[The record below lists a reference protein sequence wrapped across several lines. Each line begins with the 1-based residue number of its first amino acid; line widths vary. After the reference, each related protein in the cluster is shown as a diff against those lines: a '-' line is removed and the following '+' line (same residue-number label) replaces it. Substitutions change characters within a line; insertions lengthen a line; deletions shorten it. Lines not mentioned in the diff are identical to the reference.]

1 MKLLEFKIREY
12 HSYNWKTVDLN
23 SDVCVFYSKNNSTG
37 KTTLMRAI
45 LYTLGFSIPNTDFVR
60 FEHYE
65 FILEL
70 SHQDKHYTLMR
81 KDQLLKIN
89 DTEFDLPVEQSAAH
103 TFLFGIANAE
113 ILYNLLATIYFDQEK
128 GWTLLNRGT
137 IIGTNRFS
145 IESFFRGLKNDESDE
160 SYEIVA
166 KISAL
171 DKKIAQYNLMSNI
184 AEYQVTINQ
193 ADDSVIDYQ
202 TFDQE
207 LTAQIGEKEL
217 LLKEVEAELALVTD
231 IIKSNKSFS
240 DYIECRKIF
249 VRNPIDDSPIPV
261 NRETLF
267 DYQDV
272 TEINQVRRSMLVS
285 RRNIIKKQ
293 LADLTSQQEKQVRLF
308 NLPTLDE
315 ELTRRLA
322 NIQGISAVEVDSIL
336 KKLKKEKT
344 DLTNALKSRTKT
356 SNPWIHKAYEI
367 ICKYTQELNLSFDY
381 KIDIFTHN
389 LKGKS
394 GAVLHKMVFAYRLA
408 YIKLLSEKIGYA
420 LPIFCDSPSGREV
433 EKDTIDI
440 MLKILQRDFS
450 EHQLIVASIFKYED
464 ALSNAKIIEM
474 DGTLFNQQTMFDS

>member
-171 DKKIAQYNLMSNI
+171 DKKIAQYNS
-184 AEYQVTINQ
+184 
-193 ADDSVIDYQ
+193 
-202 TFDQE
+202 
-207 LTAQIGEKEL
+207 
-217 LLKEVEAELALVTD
+217 
-231 IIKSNKSFS
+231 
-240 DYIECRKIF
+240 
-249 VRNPIDDSPIPV
+249 
-261 NRETLF
+261 
-267 DYQDV
+267 
-272 TEINQVRRSMLVS
+272 
-285 RRNIIKKQ
+285 
-293 LADLTSQQEKQVRLF
+293 
-308 NLPTLDE
+308 
-315 ELTRRLA
+315 
-322 NIQGISAVEVDSIL
+322 
-336 KKLKKEKT
+336 
-344 DLTNALKSRTKT
+344 
-356 SNPWIHKAYEI
+356 
-367 ICKYTQELNLSFDY
+367 
-381 KIDIFTHN
+381 
-389 LKGKS
+389 
-394 GAVLHKMVFAYRLA
+394 
-408 YIKLLSEKIGYA
+408 
-420 LPIFCDSPSGREV
+420 
-433 EKDTIDI
+433 
-440 MLKILQRDFS
+440 
-450 EHQLIVASIFKYED
+450 
-464 ALSNAKIIEM
+464 
-474 DGTLFNQQTMFDS
+474 

>member
-12 HSYNWKTVDLN
+12 RSHNWKTVDLN

-45 LYTLGFSIPNTDFVR
+45 LYTLGFPIPNTELVK
-60 FEHYE
+60 FENYE
-65 FILEL
+65 FVLEL
-70 SHQDKHYTLMR
+70 SHQDKNYILMR
-81 KDQLLKIN
+81 NDQLLKIN

-113 ILYNLLATIYFDQEK
+113 VLYNLLGTIYFDQEK

-184 AEYQVTINQ
+184 AEYQAAINQ
-193 ADDSVIDYQ
+193 SDDAVIDYQ
-202 TFDQE
+202 TFDQG
-207 LTAQIGEKEL
+207 LAAKIGEKEL
-217 LLKEVEAELALVTD
+217 LLKEVEAELARVTD

-249 VRNPIDDSPIPV
+249 VKNPIDDSPIPV
-261 NRETLF
+261 NKNTLL

-272 TEINQVRRSMLVS
+272 TEINQARRSMLIAQ
-285 RRNIIKKQ
+285 RNALKKQ
-293 LADLTSQQEKQVRLF
+293 LAELTSQQEKQVRLF
-308 NLPTLDE
+308 SLPTLDE
-315 ELTRRLA
+315 ELTKRLA

-336 KKLKKEKT
+336 KKLKKERT
-344 DLTNALKSRTKT
+344 DLNNILKNRTKND
-356 SNPWIHKAYEI
+356 NPWIYQAYEI

-408 YIKLLSEKIGYA
+408 FIKLLSNKIGYA

-433 EKDTIDI
+433 EKETIDI
-440 MLKILQRDFS
+440 MLRILQRDFS
-450 EHQLIVASIFKYED
+450 DHQLIVASIFKYED
-464 ALSNAKIIEM
+464 ALPNAKIIEM
-474 DGTLFNQQTMFDS
+474 DGTLFNQQTVFD

>member
-12 HSYNWKTVDLN
+12 RSHNWKTVDLN

-45 LYTLGFSIPNTDFVR
+45 LYTLGFPIPNTELVK
-60 FEHYE
+60 FENYE
-65 FILEL
+65 FVLEL
-70 SHQDKHYTLMR
+70 SHQDKNYILMR

-113 ILYNLLATIYFDQEK
+113 VLYNLLGTIYFDQEK

-184 AEYQVTINQ
+184 AEYQAAINQ
-193 ADDSVIDYQ
+193 ADDAVIDYQ

-207 LTAQIGEKEL
+207 LAAKIGEKEL
-217 LLKEVEAELALVTD
+217 LLKEVEAELARVTD

-249 VRNPIDDSPIPV
+249 VRNPIDGNPIPV
-261 NRETLF
+261 NRETLL

-272 TEINQVRRSMLVS
+272 TEINQARRSMLIAQ
-285 RRNIIKKQ
+285 RNALKKQ
-293 LADLTSQQEKQVRLF
+293 LAELTSQQEKQVRLF
-308 NLPTLDE
+308 SLPTLDE
-315 ELTRRLA
+315 ELTKRLA

-336 KKLKKEKT
+336 KKLKKERT
-344 DLTNALKSRTKT
+344 DLTNILKNRTKND
-356 SNPWIHKAYEI
+356 NPWIYQAYEI

-433 EKDTIDI
+433 EKETIDI
-440 MLKILQRDFS
+440 MLRILQRDFS
-450 EHQLIVASIFKYED
+450 EHQLIVASIYKYED
-464 ALSNAKIIEM
+464 ALPNASIIEM
-474 DGTLFNQQTMFDS
+474 DGTLFNQQTMFD

>member
-12 HSYNWKTVDLN
+12 RSHNWKTVGLN
-23 SDVCVFYSKNNSTG
+23 NDACVFYSKKNSTG

-45 LYTLGFSIPNTDFVR
+45 LYTLGFPIPNTELVK
-60 FEHYE
+60 FENYE
-65 FILEL
+65 FVLEL
-70 SHQDKHYTLMR
+70 SHHDKNYILVR

-113 ILYNLLATIYFDQEK
+113 VLYNLLGTIYFDQEK

-184 AEYQVTINQ
+184 AEYQAAINQ
-193 ADDSVIDYQ
+193 SDDTVIDYQ

-207 LTAQIGEKEL
+207 LAAKIGEKEL
-217 LLKEVEAELALVTD
+217 LLKEVETELARVTD

-249 VRNPIDDSPIPV
+249 VRNPIDGNPIPV
-261 NRETLF
+261 NRETLL

-272 TEINQVRRSMLVS
+272 TEINQARRSMLIAQ
-285 RRNIIKKQ
+285 RNALKKQ
-293 LADLTSQQEKQVRLF
+293 LAELTSQQEKQVRLF
-308 NLPTLDE
+308 SLPTLDE
-315 ELTRRLA
+315 ELTKRLA

-336 KKLKKEKT
+336 KKLKKERT
-344 DLTNALKSRTKT
+344 DLTNILKNRTKND
-356 SNPWIHKAYEI
+356 NPWIYQAYEI

-433 EKDTIDI
+433 EKETIDI
-440 MLKILQRDFS
+440 MLRILQRDFS
-450 EHQLIVASIFKYED
+450 EHQLIVASIYKYED
-464 ALSNAKIIEM
+464 ALPNASIIEM
-474 DGTLFNQQTMFDS
+474 DGTLFNQQTMFD

>member
-12 HSYNWKTVDLN
+12 RSHNWKPVDLN
-23 SDVCVFYSKNNSTG
+23 NDACVFYSKKNSTG

-45 LYTLGFSIPNTDFVR
+45 LYTLGFPIPNTELVK
-60 FEHYE
+60 FENYE
-65 FILEL
+65 FVLEL
-70 SHQDKHYTLMR
+70 SHQDKNYILMR

-113 ILYNLLATIYFDQEK
+113 VLYNLLGTIYFDQEK

-184 AEYQVTINQ
+184 AEYQAAINQ
-193 ADDSVIDYQ
+193 ADDAVIDYQ

-207 LTAQIGEKEL
+207 LAAKIGEKEL
-217 LLKEVEAELALVTD
+217 LLKEVEAELARVTD

-249 VRNPIDDSPIPV
+249 VRNPIDGNPIPV
-261 NRETLF
+261 NRETLL

-272 TEINQVRRSMLVS
+272 TEINQARRSMLIAQ
-285 RRNIIKKQ
+285 RNALKKQ
-293 LADLTSQQEKQVRLF
+293 LAELTSQQEKQVRLF
-308 NLPTLDE
+308 SLPTLDE
-315 ELTRRLA
+315 ELTKRLA

-336 KKLKKEKT
+336 KKLKKERT
-344 DLTNALKSRTKT
+344 DLTNILKNRTKND
-356 SNPWIHKAYEI
+356 NPWIYQAYEI

-433 EKDTIDI
+433 EKETIDI
-440 MLKILQRDFS
+440 MLRILQRDFS
-450 EHQLIVASIFKYED
+450 EHQLIVASIYKYED
-464 ALSNAKIIEM
+464 ALPNASIIEM
-474 DGTLFNQQTMFDS
+474 DGTLFNQQTMFD

>member
-12 HSYNWKTVDLN
+12 RSHNWKPVDLN
-23 SDVCVFYSKNNSTG
+23 NDVSVFYSKKNSTG

-45 LYTLGFSIPNTDFVR
+45 LYTLGFPIPNTELVK
-60 FEHYE
+60 FENYE
-65 FILEL
+65 FVLEL
-70 SHQDKHYTLMR
+70 SHQDKNYILMR

-89 DTEFDLPVEQSAAH
+89 DTDFDLPVEQSAAH

-113 ILYNLLATIYFDQEK
+113 VLYNLLGTIYFDQEK

-184 AEYQVTINQ
+184 AEYQAAINQ
-193 ADDSVIDYQ
+193 ADDAVIDYQ

-207 LTAQIGEKEL
+207 LAAKIGEKEL
-217 LLKEVEAELALVTD
+217 LLKEVEAELARVTD

-249 VRNPIDDSPIPV
+249 VRNPIDGNPIPV
-261 NRETLF
+261 NRETLL

-272 TEINQVRRSMLVS
+272 TEINQARRSMLIAQ
-285 RRNIIKKQ
+285 RNALKKQ
-293 LADLTSQQEKQVRLF
+293 LAELTSQQEKQVRLF
-308 NLPTLDE
+308 SLPTLDE
-315 ELTRRLA
+315 ELTKRLA

-336 KKLKKEKT
+336 KKLKKERT
-344 DLTNALKSRTKT
+344 DLNNILKNRTKND
-356 SNPWIHKAYEI
+356 NPWIYQAYEI

-433 EKDTIDI
+433 EKETIDI
-440 MLKILQRDFS
+440 MLRILQRDFS
-450 EHQLIVASIFKYED
+450 EHQLIVASIYKYED
-464 ALSNAKIIEM
+464 ALPNASIIEM
-474 DGTLFNQQTMFDS
+474 DGTLFNQQTMFD

>member
-12 HSYNWKTVDLN
+12 RSHNWKTINLN
-23 SDVCVFYSKNNSTG
+23 TPVCIFFSKNNSTG

-45 LYTLGFSIPNTDFVR
+45 LYTLGFSIPNTELVK
-60 FEHYE
+60 FENYE
-65 FILEL
+65 FVLEL
-70 SHQDKHYTLMR
+70 SYQEKNYILMR
-81 KDQLLKIN
+81 KDQLFKIN
-89 DTEFDLPVEQSAAH
+89 DTEFDLPVEQAAAH
-103 TFLFGIANAE
+103 TFLFSITNPE
-113 ILYNLLATIYFDQEK
+113 VLYNLLGTIYFDQEK

-145 IESFFRGLKNDESDE
+145 IESFFRGLKNDESNE

-184 AEYQVTINQ
+184 AEYQAAINQ
-193 ADDSVIDYQ
+193 ANDTVIDYH

-207 LTAQIGEKEL
+207 LAIQIGEKEL
-217 LLKEVEAELALVTD
+217 LLKEVEDELVRVTD
-231 IIKSNKSFS
+231 VIKSNKSFS
-240 DYIECRKIF
+240 DYIECKKIF
-249 VRNPIDDSPIPV
+249 VKNPIDGNPIPV
-261 NRETLF
+261 NRESLL

-272 TEINQVRRSMLVS
+272 TEINQARRSMLVAQ
-285 RRNIIKKQ
+285 RNTLKKQ
-293 LADLTSQQEKQVRLF
+293 LAELTSQQENQMRLF
-308 NLPTLDE
+308 SLPTLDE
-315 ELTRRLA
+315 ELTKRLA
-322 NIQGISAVEVDSIL
+322 NIQGISAIEVDSIL

-344 DLTNALKSRTKT
+344 DLNETLKTRTKRD
-356 SNPWIHKAYEI
+356 NPWIDKAYEI
-367 ICKYTQELNLSFDY
+367 ICKYTQELNLPFDY

-433 EKDTIDI
+433 EKETIDI
-440 MLKILQRDFS
+440 MLRILRRDFS
-450 EHQLIVASIFKYED
+450 NHQLIVASIFKYEE
-464 ALSNAKIIEM
+464 ALQKAKIIEM
-474 DGTLFNQQTMFDS
+474 EGTLFNQQTLFD